1 MLKQLLSG
9 VLAFG
14 MFLGGG
20 ASSDRLSSHTFEL
33 TADIPDSSAAVIDI
47 DAPEYQSN
55 NPKEQIA
62 QLGLQLL
69 LQQGDEENLL
79 ISPLSVA
86 SVLGMTA
93 NGASGETFK
102 QMESLLGTDVERLNA
117 YLQSYLAG
125 LEGDKFCQI
134 NLANSIWLRN
144 QKGLQV
150 NQDFLQTAHDHYN
163 AQVFRAPFDKTTK
176 QDINHWVKEQTG
188 GAIERIL
195 DKSPQKED
203 LLYLVNALSFDA
215 KWMEVYE
222 PSQVADD
229 FFTTE
234 AGEKQEAQ
242 MMACEEWGYL
252 KTEKAS
258 GFSKLY
264 RGGDYAFV
272 ALLPDEGVS
281 VQELLQ
287 SLRGELLTALLE
299 QEQEVKVKTKLPKFS
314 VQYGNSLC
322 SSLQQLGMQ
331 DAFDRDSADFS
342 KMAALPSGEKL
353 FTEDILHR
361 TVMEVNEHGTKAAA
375 VTIAMMGEGA
385 ALETQEPKEV
395 YLDRP
400 FFYMIIDTS
409 QGLPL
414 FMGTLMTIE

>member
-20 ASSDRLSSHTFEL
+20 ASRDRLSSHTFEL
-33 TADIPDSSAAVIDI
+33 TSDIPDSSAAVIDI
-47 DAPEYQSN
+47 DAPEYQSR

-69 LQQGDEENLL
+69 LQQGEEENLL
-79 ISPLSVA
+79 ISPLSLSA
-86 SVLGMTA
+86 MLGMTA
-93 NGASGETFK
+93 NGADGETRK
-102 QMESLLGTDVERLNA
+102 QMETLFGTDTETLNA

-125 LEGDKFCQI
+125 LDEDKFCQV

-144 QKGLQV
+144 QKGLHP
-150 NQDFLQTAHDHYN
+150 NQDFLQTAHDHYD

-176 QDINHWVKEQTG
+176 QDVNHWVKEQTE

-195 DKSPQKED
+195 DKAPQKED

-222 PSQVADD
+222 SSQVTDD

-252 KTEKAS
+252 KTKKAS

-272 ALLPDEGVS
+272 ALLPDEDVS
-281 VQELLQ
+281 IQELLQ
-287 SLRGELLTALLE
+287 SLRGEQLTNLLE
-299 QEQEVKVKTKLPKFS
+299 QEQEIKVKTKLPKFS
-314 VQYGNSLC
+314 VQYGDSLR
-322 SSLQQLGMQ
+322 SSLQQLGMLN
-331 DAFDRDSADFS
+331 AFDRDSADFS
-342 KMAALPSGEKL
+342 KMATLSSGEKL
-353 FTEDILHR
+353 FIGGILHR

-375 VTIAMMGEGA
+375 VTIAQMSEGA

-400 FFYMIIDTS
+400 FFYMIVDTR

-414 FMGTLMTIE
+414 FMGTLMSME

>member
-93 NGASGETFK
+93 NGADGETLK

-125 LEGDKFCQI
+125 LDEDKFCQI

-163 AQVFRAPFDKTTK
+163 AQIFRAPFDKTTK
-176 QDINHWVKEQTG
+176 QDINHWVKEQTE
-188 GAIERIL
+188 GAIEHIL

-234 AGEKQEAQ
+234 AGEEQEAQ

-252 KTEKAS
+252 KTGKAS

-331 DAFDRDSADFS
+331 DSFDRNSADFS

-353 FTEDILHR
+353 FIRDILHR
-361 TVMEVNEHGTKAAA
+361 TVMEINEHGTKAAA

-400 FFYMIIDTS
+400 FFYMIVDS
-409 QGLPL
+409 RQGLPL

>member
-203 LLYLVNALSFDA
+203 LLYLVNALYFDA
-215 KWMEVYE
+215 MWMKVNE

-242 MMACEEWGYL
+242 MMSCEECGYL

-264 RGGDYAFV
+264 
-272 ALLPDEGVS
+272 
-281 VQELLQ
+281 
-287 SLRGELLTALLE
+287 
-299 QEQEVKVKTKLPKFS
+299 
-314 VQYGNSLC
+314 
-322 SSLQQLGMQ
+322 
-331 DAFDRDSADFS
+331 
-342 KMAALPSGEKL
+342 
-353 FTEDILHR
+353 
-361 TVMEVNEHGTKAAA
+361 
-375 VTIAMMGEGA
+375 
-385 ALETQEPKEV
+385 
-395 YLDRP
+395 
-400 FFYMIIDTS
+400 
-409 QGLPL
+409 
-414 FMGTLMTIE
+414 